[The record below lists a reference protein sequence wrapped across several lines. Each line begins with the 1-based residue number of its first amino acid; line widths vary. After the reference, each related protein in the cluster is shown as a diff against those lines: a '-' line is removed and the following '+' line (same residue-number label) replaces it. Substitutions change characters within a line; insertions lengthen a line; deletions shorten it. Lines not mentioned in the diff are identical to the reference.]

1 LFNLLEYKLAI
12 DSNNY
17 NLCNEFLKNLIEII
31 ENEPELF
38 RLNSKENA
46 DASQD
51 IGEEKEIYL
60 VKQLKEEFVVHRERL
75 WFSLDQEWDK
85 LISIEMDGSLT
96 SKIVVCSNIR
106 QEFFDE
112 LTQFSKFKLNSS
124 SSTDNAISSFI
135 FLSKMKQFCKNFLK
149 FCTINIINE
158 INNNDSLNEIEIIDH
173 SKENFKELKFKMIT
187 IDNVMI
193 DKTIDSTK
201 LLDFKLGQIERL
213 LRFLYENFFNRTVI
227 LCNNNSNPKQSRSDL
242 KLMSVFSS
250 LVLNDF
256 VKLIYEK
263 LIINVISLKSYD
275 FKIEADIC
283 KIVAKFEEELKSMEF
298 LKKENTSIFRSFVTN
313 VEELYVRKKC
323 QHIME
328 NARKLMKNKELML
341 DIVKIDQQEFI
352 RGQQTKLNGKYIL
365 IIRFYY

>member
-38 RLNSKENA
+38 RLNSKENV

-173 SKENFKELKFKMIT
+173 SEENFKELKFKMIT

-201 LLDFKLGQIERL
+201 LLDFKLVQIERL

-352 RGQQTKLNGKYIL
+352 RGQQTKLNGKYVL
-365 IIRFYY
+365 IRFYY